1 MDIAIT
7 NPTSVKSTEGM
18 INKLSHAPITIT
30 LEQIFTTDNL
40 YKAYKDTRKSKR
52 NKHRVFE
59 FEKDLAKNI
68 EDLRLSIHNGTY
80 KPKPCREFDI
90 WCTAGQ
96 KIRHITAPD
105 FSDNVAQFCLYN
117 SIYPLYDKFLISQ
130 TCGCRKGKGALF
142 SANLTQNYIRQS
154 PLDSYYLQ
162 TDIKK
167 YYYNIDL
174 KVLRLELAR
183 YIQDKRIIDIIM
195 LWCGKTKG
203 VNVGSLIAQ
212 FIGLIYLNHVDQF
225 IKRVLKV
232 KRYVRY
238 VDDMIFI
245 GVDYNQCKYILSNL
259 ISILSVFGLSLSKW
273 KILPL
278 RKGINFCGYRTKK
291 HIRFVRK
298 RVLKTFR
305 KRLKSHNYRAIES
318 VLSMCSYS
326 ANYSSLIRLL
336 KIKNLN
342 YPKYLNR
349 RISKWQSTRT
359 LKSIQ
364 AHHSELN

>member
-7 NPTSVKSTEGM
+7 NPSSEKSTWSM
-18 INKLSHAPITIT
+18 INNSSHAPITIT
-30 LEQIFTTDNL
+30 LEQIFTIENL
-40 YKAYKDTRKSKR
+40 YYAYKCSRKSKK

-68 EDLRLSIHNGTY
+68 EDLRLSIHNGSY

-130 TCGCRKGKGALF
+130 TCGCRKGKGALL
-142 SANLTQNYIRQS
+142 SANLTQTYIRQS
-154 PLDSYYLQ
+154 PLNSYYLQ

-174 KVLRLELAR
+174 TVLRLELTR

-238 VDDMIFI
+238 VDDMIFV
-245 GVDYNQCKYILSNL
+245 GVDYNQCRYILSNL
-259 ISILSVFGLSLSKW
+259 INILSVFGLSLSKW

-278 RKGINFCGYRTKK
+278 RKGINFCGYRTKR

-342 YPKYLNR
+342 YPKYLNK
-349 RISKWQSTRT
+349 RINKWQSIRT
-359 LKSIQ
+359 LK
-364 AHHSELN
+364 

>member
-7 NPTSVKSTEGM
+7 NPSSEKSTWSM
-18 INKLSHAPITIT
+18 INNSSHAPITIT

-40 YKAYKDTRKSKR
+40 YKAYKDTRKAKR

-117 SIYPLYDKFLISQ
+117 SLYYLYDKHLIYQ
-130 TCGCRKGKGALF
+130 TCGCRKNKGALF
-142 SANLTQNYIRQS
+142 SANLAQKYIRQS
-154 PLDSYYLQ
+154 PDNSYYLQ
-162 TDIKK
+162 TDIRK

-174 KVLRLELAR
+174 PLLQSELER
-183 YIQDKRIIDIIM
+183 YIADERIINLIM
-195 LWCGKTKG
+195 SWCNKTKG
-203 VNVGSLIAQ
+203 VHVGSLIAQ
-212 FIGLIYLNHVDQF
+212 FVGLIFLNRIDHY

-232 KRYVRY
+232 KHYIRY
-238 VDDMIFI
+238 VDDMVFI
-245 GVDYNQCKYILSNL
+245 GLSFNDCKNILNKL
-259 ISILSVFGLSLSKW
+259 LSILDSFKLKLSKW
-273 KILPL
+273 KIMPL
-278 RKGINFCGYRTKK
+278 KHGVNFCGYRTKR

-342 YPKYLNR
+342 YPQYLNK
-349 RISKWQSTRT
+349 RINKWQSTHT
-359 LKSIQ
+359 LKSILV
-364 AHHSELN
+364 HHSELN